1 MEKEGGYLI
10 GKIKYLT
17 NRRLNRLFIENG
29 LNEFTGEQ
37 GKIFYFLWKDDGVPS
52 TEIARKT
59 GLAVNTLTNMLDKME
74 KSGLIYRKESE
85 KDKRKKL
92 VFLTKEGKRL
102 ESKSN
107 YANER
112 MNEIFYRGFSGEEI
126 ELFEK
131 QLKRIIDNLD
141 DGDE

>member
-1 MEKEGGYLI
+1 
-10 GKIKYLT
+10 
-17 NRRLNRLFIENG
+17 
-29 LNEFTGEQ
+29 
-37 GKIFYFLWKDDGVPS
+37 
-52 TEIARKT
+52 
-59 GLAVNTLTNMLDKME
+59 MLDKME

-107 YANER
+107 YASER

>member
-17 NRRLNRLFIENG
+17 NRRLNRLFVENG

-37 GKIFYFLWKDDGVPS
+37 GKILYFLWKDDGVPS

-107 YANER
+107 YASER

>member
-1 MEKEGGYLI
+1 MYKRQI
-10 GKIKYLT
+10 
-17 NRRLNRLFIENG
+17 LNSLFVENG

-37 GKIFYFLWKDDGVPS
+37 GKILYFLWKDDGIPS

-107 YANER
+107 YASER

-141 DGDE
+141 AVSYTHLTLPTTERV

>member
-37 GKIFYFLWKDDGVPS
+37 GKILYFLWKDDGVPS

-107 YANER
+107 YASER